1 MQSEATLSYTGLGDL
16 LGRAIED
23 HAADLPAPQRRA
35 LEVALR
41 LEGGSGR
48 SADHRVVGA
57 GARSLLAAEA
67 RTRPLVIAIDDLQ
80 WLDRASARAVGF
92 AFRRLADEAIGLLA
106 TLRLDAGVL
115 VASEHADLLR
125 DRRVERLLVAPLSVG
140 AIERLLR
147 EQLDLTLSRTALVHL
162 HETARGNPLF
172 ALRAR
177 ASARPLRSDHRAG
190 PTVADHRR
198 PTRALV
204 QRLLRVPTD
213 AREALL
219 LASLLSDQA
228 EDTLARALGR
238 DWDQA
243 IDRGREAGIIEA
255 ADGSVRFVHPLFASV
270 VVGEATERERRAAH
284 GRLATACDDGEER
297 GVACRLATTEPDAT
311 IAEAL
316 EEAANQATWRGAARR
331 GG

>member
-1 MQSEATLSYTGLGDL
+1 MPSTAVVGRELDLERISSFMRSVRDGPAALLIEGDAGAGKTTLWEEGLRRDGSEISIVSCRPVQSEATLSYTGLGDL
-16 LGRAIED
+16 LGGAIED
-23 HAADLPAPQRRA
+23 HAADLPTPQRRA

-41 LEGGSGR
+41 LDVGSGR

-57 GARSLLAAEA
+57 GTLSLLAAEA

-106 TLRLDAGVL
+106 TLRLDAGAL

-172 ALRAR
+172 ALELGRALGHSG
-177 ASARPLRSDHRAG
+177 ADHCAR
-190 PTVADHRR
+190 PTVADHR
-198 PTRALV
+198 
-204 QRLLRVPTD
+204 
-213 AREALL
+213 
-219 LASLLSDQA
+219 
-228 EDTLARALGR
+228 
-238 DWDQA
+238 
-243 IDRGREAGIIEA
+243 
-255 ADGSVRFVHPLFASV
+255 
-270 VVGEATERERRAAH
+270 
-284 GRLATACDDGEER
+284 
-297 GVACRLATTEPDAT
+297 
-311 IAEAL
+311 
-316 EEAANQATWRGAARR
+316 
-331 GG
+331 